1 MRRVSVLVAAIAAG
15 LVLAGVWFGDSS
27 VAGQSDRSVWHEV
40 YRLDEDGM
48 ARVWVSVQ
56 LPGSF
61 DDVDASAVVRVG
73 CDGGVICHRGLL
85 SVVETVDQGKVGTFS
100 LRVPPGENAVDI
112 VVRAVKESGDAV
124 TYAIGGHR
132 ISVPEPQPLGVGFAG
147 YRVSDINADGSVNMR
162 LKFTLRRPDSWPIM
176 VIKAVVLCEGGE
188 VCGGTGGV
196 LPDWSGDSATSD
208 RMSWEVTVR
217 NVPTGRVQL
226 GAAFDPDP
234 EEWFGASRVARIDGI
249 VVESTGEISDL
260 INPNVSWEVASMDV
274 KGYYM
279 DGSALVGLGMS
290 AELSDGSGSAGG
302 VVKEVCLE
310 AEIVGGEG
318 CQSLGDPVMVRLDSS
333 DSSLVPMELRLPPGE
348 HSLIVSGGEL
358 TGTVDVEVEE
368 RFIMSRL
375 MWECFVETEVSDEM
389 LRSYG
394 LGTCSGF
401 NRPQVRKWDLDTV
414 NVYRE
419 GHPLY
424 VEVFDELLGSFTELT
439 GIEYVVVD
447 DVDTANIEAYVGHEG
462 HPRVLEMLGEDCNE
476 RLYCEEAY
484 SSPSA
489 RDDTV
494 DRAIIGLRFYPELL
508 ENEPARLDEILRSI
522 IYFTSLRSFIPTP
535 NPTRPFLLGHRDP
548 KTMLH
553 PNDVAMYRLYYSPR
567 ALPGMLIEDLR
578 DLVVFEE
585 ETLNYEPKLPRL
597 DIFTNRMLRAHF
609 DAGSVTVDMIGMD
622 LRGNARIPGTRLTA
636 QFGDYE
642 VARSQVIRFSTPS
655 WSSIIFGFD
664 EESWSSA
671 GGRWTKSDGHE
682 GRGRRYRDELKFDFP
697 LTDPTRLIQAEL
709 FGAYRSELSVNSSGD
724 YVYRIIEPIRSSF
737 RWPRAVVDVVVD
749 PETYLMKSYSMTW
762 HFDAD
767 DRVRM
772 PYRVEATVLEYGA
785 EIELPDEVRE
795 GSAWLAGRE

>member
-1 MRRVSVLVAAIAAG
+1 MRRVSVLVAVIAAG
-15 LVLAGVWFGDSS
+15 LVLAGVWVGDSS
-27 VAGQSDRSVWHEV
+27 VAGQSDRGVWHEV

-100 LRVPPGENAVDI
+100 LRVPPGDNAVDI
-112 VVRAVKESGDAV
+112 VVRAIKQSGDAV

-132 ISVPEPQPLGVGFAG
+132 ISAPEPQPLGVGFAG

-196 LPDWSGDSATSD
+196 LPDWSGDSAASD

-279 DGSALVGLGMS
+279 DGSALVGLGVS
-290 AELSDGSGSAGG
+290 AELLDGSGSVGG

-318 CQSLGDPVMVRLDSS
+318 CQSLGDPVTMRLDPYESA
-333 DSSLVPMELRLPPGE
+333 LVQMELRLPPGE

-358 TGTVDVEVEE
+358 TGAVDVEVEE
-368 RFIMSRL
+368 KIVMSRD
-375 MWECFVETEVSDEM
+375 MWECFNDGELIAEIVELFGQE
-389 LRSYG
+389 
-394 LGTCSGF
+394 TCGGWVDSV
-401 NRPQVRKWDLDTV
+401 VRRWVLETV

-419 GHPLY
+419 GDPAY
-424 VEVFDELLGSFTELT
+424 VEIFDDVLGVMSGLT
-439 GIEYVVVD
+439 GINYVIVD
-447 DVDTANIEAYVGHEG
+447 EVEAAEVEAYVGHEG
-462 HPRVLEMLGEDCNE
+462 HPRVLELLGEYCNTVTH
-476 RLYCEEAY
+476 CTHVD
-484 SSPSA
+484 SSTFEHH
-489 RDDTV
+489 TV
-494 DRAIIGLRFYPELL
+494 DIGIVSIWHMGDLTQQDRFIRRQTARSVITEMTKRVLIPTGHDNRPFHQGLRDPE
-508 ENEPARLDEILRSI
+508 
-522 IYFTSLRSFIPTP
+522 
-535 NPTRPFLLGHRDP
+535 
-548 KTMLH
+548 TMLRPH
-553 PNDVAMYRLYYSPR
+553 DVPMYRLYYSPK
-567 ALPGMLIEDLR
+567 ASPGTRFVDLR
-578 DLVVFEE
+578 DSVVFEE
-585 ETLNYEPKLPRL
+585 ETIDYESGLPPA
-597 DIFTNRMLRAHF
+597 DIVAHKVTRAYSE
-609 DAGSVTVDMIGMD
+609 AGSITIEMIGSE
-622 LRGNARIPGTRLTA
+622 LRGRAVLPGTRLTA
-636 QFGDYE
+636 QFADYSWLWSD
-642 VARSQVIRFSTPS
+642 RIKFWTDS

-671 GGRWTKSDGHE
+671 GGRWTQSEAHE

-697 LTDPTRLIQAEL
+697 LVDPTNLVYTELRRPYTAEL
-709 FGAYRSELSVNSSGD
+709 TKNSFGQYVYRSEFQPGGRFWPYPN
-724 YVYRIIEPIRSSF
+724 IEI
-737 RWPRAVVDVVVD
+737 VID
-749 PETYLMKSYSMTW
+749 PESYRMVSYTITW

-767 DRVRM
+767 GRVRL
-772 PYRVEATVLEYGA
+772 PYRVEATVLEYGS
-785 EIELPDEVRE
+785 EFDIPEEVRE